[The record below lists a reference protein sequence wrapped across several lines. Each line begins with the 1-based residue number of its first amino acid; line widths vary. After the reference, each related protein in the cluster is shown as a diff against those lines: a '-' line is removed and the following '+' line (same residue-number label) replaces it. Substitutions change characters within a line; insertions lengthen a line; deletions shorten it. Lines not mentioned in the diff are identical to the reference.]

1 MNSRATDLA
10 AGLVA
15 SDVRHYERQT
25 LESLATGEPLA
36 AVLYAFMERFEKLA
50 QVPLHACILL
60 LDEQG
65 RSLGDGIAPTLP
77 TSYSGALGR
86 VAIGDGIGS
95 CGTAAHRREAVYVE
109 DIAQDP
115 LWNDFRELA
124 LAHGLRACWSMP
136 ILALDGRLLGT
147 FSNYFD
153 TPRRPTA
160 AEQNAFRLVTETAAL
175 AIERHDAERRLR
187 DSEDH
192 YRHLVELNP
201 QYTWTCDS
209 DGRNIVLSSRWHRL
223 TGRAELDASNIWE
236 VMHPRDRA
244 AVQAC
249 WREAL
254 LAGQPFDHEHRVC
267 RADGSYRWM
276 RSRAYPRHDLNGAVI
291 RWYGTTEDIH
301 DRCQAEQALRRQ
313 HDTLEL
319 QVQLRTAEL
328 EAANQQLR
336 EEMQSRAQA
345 EALLRQAQKMEAVG
359 QLTGGIAHDFNNLL
373 AGIQASLDLVAR
385 KLPPE
390 VLKEVAGLLDTAIQ
404 SVGRGASLT
413 HRLLAFSRRQTL
425 NPQAIDVAGLIGNF
439 QEILLRSLGP
449 RIHCQLLLDEGLWQA
464 DADPN
469 QLENALLNLA
479 INGRDAMPGGGILTI
494 SARNWTQRTSQDPLT
509 AGDYLLIEVVDS
521 GEGMAPEV
529 LERAF
534 EPFFTTKPVGQG
546 SGLGLSM
553 IYGFAQQSR
562 GHVTMASAPGQG
574 CRVSLYLPRYRG
586 ATPPAP
592 VALARAASVVQDLVA
607 VRVLLV
613 EDDAVIRSLLVQLF
627 AELNWPCCAVST
639 AEPALARVS
648 EGEAFDL
655 LITDLGLPGDSGQ
668 SLVSAVRALCPRLP
682 VLFITGYA
690 KDIELQSTFVTAGMA
705 LLAKP
710 FSLEAFVVKVRGLL
724 SERRS
729 TAGAE

>member
-1 MNSRATDLA
+1 MNSRATDWLA
-10 AGLVA
+10 EPVA
-15 SDVRHYERQT
+15 NDVRHYERQT

-60 LDEQG
+60 LDEEG

-77 TSYSGALGR
+77 AAYSHALGR
-86 VAIGDGIGS
+86 VAIGEGIGS
-95 CGTAAHRREAVYVE
+95 CGTAAYRREAVYVE
-109 DIAQDP
+109 DIASDP
-115 LWNDFRELA
+115 LWEAFREMA

-147 FSNYFD
+147 FSNYFAE
-153 TPRRPTA
+153 PRRPTA

-175 AIERHDAERRLR
+175 AIERHHAERRLR

-201 QYTWTCDS
+201 QYTWTCDAR
-209 DGRNIVLSSRWHRL
+209 GQGCAFSSRWLAL
-223 TGRAELDASNIWE
+223 TGRPWLDDLNIWE
-236 VMHPRDRA
+236 VMHPDDRSA
-244 AVQAC
+244 TQALWQQALRMGQAC
-249 WREAL
+249 
-254 LAGQPFDHEHRVC
+254 DHEHRV
-267 RADGSYRWM
+267 RLADGSYRWM
-276 RSRAYPRHDLNGAVI
+276 RTRAYPRHDAEGQVI

-301 DRCQAEQALRRQ
+301 DRRLAEQALRRQ

-328 EAANQQLR
+328 EETNRQLR
-336 EEMQSRAQA
+336 EEMHNRAQA

-373 AGIQASLDLVAR
+373 AGIQASLDLVRRRLA
-385 KLPPE
+385 PE
-390 VLKEVAGLLDTAIQ
+390 ALESVVGLLDTASQ

-425 NPQAIDVAGLIGNF
+425 NPQAIDVALLIGNF
-439 QEILLRSLGP
+439 QEILLHSLGP
-449 RIHCQLLLDEGLWQA
+449 QICCRLALEPELWPV

-479 INGRDAMPGGGILTI
+479 INSRDAMPGGGTLTI
-494 SARNWTQRTSQDPLT
+494 GARNWVQPTTEGPLA
-509 AGDYLLIEVVDS
+509 AGDYLLIEVLDD

-529 LERAF
+529 LERVF

-553 IYGFAQQSR
+553 IYGFARQSR
-562 GHVTMASAPGQG
+562 GQVMVTSAPGQG
-574 CRVSLYLPRYRG
+574 CRVSLYLPRHLG
-586 ATPPAP
+586 VASLAP
-592 VALARAASVVQDLVA
+592 VLATRTASVAPGLLA

-613 EDDAVIRSLLVQLF
+613 EDDAVIRSLLLQLC
-627 AELNWPCCAVST
+627 AELRWPCRAAGD
-639 AEPALARVS
+639 AEAALVALR
-648 EGEAFDL
+648 EGAAFDL
-655 LITDLGLPGDSGQ
+655 LITDVGLPGVNGRMLANAARELRPD
-668 SLVSAVRALCPRLP
+668 LP
-682 VLFITGYA
+682 VLFITGYM
-690 KDIELQSTFVTAGMA
+690 KDAERQANVVAAGMA

-710 FSLEAFVVKVRGLL
+710 FTLDAFIAKVEGLL
-724 SERRS
+724 WERPTSR
-729 TAGAE
+729 